1 MTLLQDL
8 RYGLRLLR
16 RAPGFAVIAI
26 LVLALGIGAN
36 AAVFSIVNALVLRPQ
51 AGRLGDVVGVFNRGR
66 AGLDGVRES
75 YRAFSYPAYV
85 DIRDGND
92 VFEGLT
98 AYAVT
103 LVGVGEGTAT
113 RRMLAA
119 IVASNYFSTLGA
131 SPVVGRP
138 FLPEEEKP
146 NAGTLVAVAS
156 YEQWRQ
162 HAFAQDFVGSVTRIN
177 GLDFTVVGVAP
188 RGFNGTMG
196 FAGPSWWF
204 PLGAYDQIVSDF
216 FREGARDFSDRAHAA
231 LSLVGTLRPGV
242 TTRSAQPR
250 LELIARR
257 LALAYPDTDR
267 DRVFEIAPQFL
278 LGSSVRPQ
286 SNEPILAIS
295 AILVLMATLVLVVA
309 CLNLANLMLARGNA
323 RRREIAVRMALGGGR
338 LRIVRQ
344 LLTEALVLSGAGAA
358 GGLLVADWTMKILA
372 RSLAENFPIA
382 ISIDADPDARVLAA
396 AAGFAV
402 LSTLAFALG
411 PAFSL
416 ARGVGLA
423 DAGAEGRTT
432 AADRR
437 GSRVVTGPRLIVAQ
451 LALSLALVATGGLFV
466 RGAMSLPSLDA
477 GFGLDHQLVA
487 GIDPGLGG
495 FGETRGRELYRALL
509 ERVRALPGVER
520 ASMASLVAFGDER
533 ESRQVYL
540 PGSDESVAS
549 PTFEIVGA
557 NYFDT
562 LGLRLRAG
570 REFTMTEEAGGS
582 AAAAKAIVNEPLARQ
597 LFGDVDPVG
606 RQIQIRL
613 QTNDPL
619 TTFEIIGVA
628 PGLRQAILDPA
639 PVPQVYVSFGGHYRS
654 SMNIHVRT
662 NAGVRDE
669 DMLSALG
676 RELRSLDNRLPILR
690 LRTMTAHRD
699 ASVFSWMLR
708 AAAALFGSFGIL
720 ALLLAAIGVYGLEAY
735 NVSRRTREI
744 GIRLALGARTA
755 NVAQLVL
762 SDGLRATAWGLAIG
776 MGFALASGRLVS
788 GFLFQVSPFDPVV
801 LAASALVLAA
811 AVAAACLVPLR
822 RAVRVEP
829 LAALRAD

>member
-1 MTLLQDL
+1 MSLLQDL

-16 RAPGFAVIAI
+16 RAPGFAAVAI
-26 LVLALGIGAN
+26 LVLSLGIGAN

-51 AGRLGDVVGVFNRGR
+51 AGRLGDVVGVFNRAR
-66 AGLDGVRES
+66 AGLDGRRDS

-85 DIRDGND
+85 DIRDSND
-92 VFEGLT
+92 VFGGLT

-113 RRMLAA
+113 KRMLAA
-119 IVASNYFSTLGA
+119 IVASNYFSTLDTA
-131 SPVVGRP
+131 LVAGRP

-146 NAGTLVAVAS
+146 ATGTLVAVAS

-162 HAFAQDFVGSVTRIN
+162 HAFASDFVGSVTRIN

-188 RGFNGTMG
+188 RSFSGTMG

-216 FREGARDFSDRAHAA
+216 FREGGRDFSDRANPA

-242 TTRSAQPR
+242 TAQSAQLR
-250 LELIARR
+250 LDVLARR
-257 LALAYPDTDR
+257 LAAAYPDTDA
-267 DRVFEIAPQFL
+267 DRVFEIASQFL

-344 LLTEALVLSGAGAA
+344 LLTEALVLSAVGAA
-358 GGLLVADWTMKILA
+358 GGVLVADWTMKMLA
-372 RSLAENFPIA
+372 TSLGQNLPIA
-382 ISIDADPDARVLAA
+382 ISIDAAPDARVLAA
-396 AAGFAV
+396 TAAFAV

-423 DAGAEGRTT
+423 DAGAEGRAT

-437 GSRVVTGPRLIVAQ
+437 GSRFVSGPRLIVAQ

-466 RGAMSLPSLDA
+466 RGAMSIPGLDA
-477 GFGLDHQLVA
+477 GYRLDHQLV
-487 GIDPGLGG
+487 GGLDPGLAG

-509 ERVRALPGVER
+509 DRLRALPGVESASI
-520 ASMASLVAFGDER
+520 ASMVAFGDER
-533 ESRQVYL
+533 ESRQIFL
-540 PGSDESVAS
+540 PGSEEAASS

-557 NYFDT
+557 DYFDT
-562 LGLRLRAG
+562 LGLRMRAG

-582 AAAAKAIVNEPLARQ
+582 GAVAKAIVNEPLARK

-619 TTFEIIGVA
+619 STFEIIGVA
-628 PGLRQAILDPA
+628 PGLREAILDPG
-639 PVPQVYVSFGGHYRS
+639 PVPQVYVAFGGHYRS
-654 SMNIHVRT
+654 NMNVHVRT
-662 NAGVRDE
+662 GAGVRDE
-669 DMLSALG
+669 DMLVALA
-676 RELRSLDNRLPILR
+676 RELRLIDNRLPILT

-699 ASVFSWMLR
+699 ASVFAWMLR
-708 AAAALFGSFGIL
+708 VAAMLFGSFGGL
-720 ALLLAAIGVYGLEAY
+720 ALLLAAVGVYGLEAY

-744 GIRLALGARTA
+744 GIRMALGARVA
-755 NVAQLVL
+755 DVAQLVL
-762 SDGLRATAWGLAIG
+762 GDGLRATAWGLTIG
-776 MGFALASGRLVS
+776 LVFALASGRIVS
-788 GFLFQVSPFDPVV
+788 GFLFRVSPFDPLV
-801 LAASALVLAA
+801 LAGSALVLSA

-822 RAVRVEP
+822 RAVRVQP
-829 LAALRAD
+829 LDALRAD